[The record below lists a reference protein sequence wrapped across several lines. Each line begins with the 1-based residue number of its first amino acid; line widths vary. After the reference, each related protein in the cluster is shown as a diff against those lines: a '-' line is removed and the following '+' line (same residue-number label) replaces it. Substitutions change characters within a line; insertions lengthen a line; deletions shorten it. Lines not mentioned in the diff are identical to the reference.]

1 MCEILDLVRE
11 LGHGERSSVGG
22 DVDLRLLGPLELWAG
37 GRPIELG
44 QPRRRVVLA
53 ALAANSGR
61 LLTVG
66 DLVDR
71 VWDDTPPDSARSTL
85 YSHVSR
91 IRRVLEEAAR
101 HGDSTAEHPPLQLL
115 RVSGGYLL
123 KAADDSVDLLRFRTL
138 VARARALRPGDPDGG
153 LLLREALDLWRGAPL
168 ADLPGSWAE
177 RTRTAWLNER
187 LEAAL
192 LWARAERSA
201 GHTSQAIGRMRS
213 LADEYPLAEPLAALL
228 IKSLTGTG
236 RTAEALDHYTEV
248 RRRLAHEL
256 GALPGA
262 ELRAAYEEAL
272 RERPASTTG
281 TGPGPGAGA
290 TGTPPSRPAGPAQLP
305 VDVRAFTGREAQLDE
320 LSGHLL
326 ATAGDKASGDETAG
340 DETAGNETDPTTT
353 VVVSAVSGT
362 AGVGKTALAVH
373 WSHRM
378 RERFPDGQLYADLRG
393 YDTDEPVSAADVLT
407 GFLVA
412 LGVPGAEIP
421 LRPDDRSARYR
432 TELSGR
438 RMLVVLDNA
447 SSSEQ
452 VRPLLPGAGLCR
464 TVVTSRDTLSSLVS
478 LHGAHR
484 LVLDVLPIDDA
495 VRLLSRLIGPRAA
508 AEPGAAAV
516 LAEQCGR
523 LPLALRIAAE
533 LALSR
538 PDSPLSTLTAE
549 LEDRRGRLE
558 LLDSD
563 DDPRAAVRAV
573 FSWSYDRL
581 PAGAATT
588 FRLLGLHPGPDVDAY
603 AAAALCGRPVA
614 DTRADLELLA
624 RSHLI
629 QPTRDGRY
637 GMHDLLRVYAAWQA
651 ERHDGAAD
659 REAASV
665 RLLTHYLAA
674 ACAAMDVLLPAE
686 SHLRPRVEAPDTELP
701 PFSTTADA
709 QAWLAAEHRVLSAV
723 TAAEA
728 ARGRA
733 RYAVGLAT
741 TLHRH
746 FDSRGLFT
754 DALVVHGNA
763 LRAARAAQDRQAEAE
778 VHTCLGTMHRRLARY
793 DEAVGHHTRALD
805 LCREMGLPV
814 LEARNLTNLGVL
826 HELRGQY
833 REAAERHGE
842 AVVLFRKAGDV
853 GGEAD
858 ALNNLGIVHEL
869 LDDYETAAVQHR
881 QALTLY
887 RAIGHDFGEA
897 SALGNLGIVLSRL
910 DRHATAAGHFE
921 QALAL
926 FRRLGHRGGE
936 AHALSNLGDAHH
948 RLGHHEQAATH
959 QRAALALFQRTGER
973 YGEAGSLNGLG
984 EALHGSGRQDEA
996 AAAHRSALA
1005 LATEIEEKEEQA
1017 RAHIG
1022 LARIHQTLGDLASAR
1037 AHWQDALARY
1047 DALGSPRA
1055 AAVGE
1060 ALSALEGR

>member
-1 MCEILDLVRE
+1 M
-11 LGHGERSSVGG
+11 GG

-37 GRPIELG
+37 GRHIELG
-44 QPRRRVVLA
+44 QPRQRMVLA

-71 VWDDTPPDSARSTL
+71 MWDDAPPDSARSTL

-101 HGDSTAEHPPLQLL
+101 RESETAEPPPLQLL

-138 VARARALRPGDPDGG
+138 VARARALRPGDPDSGR
-153 LLLREALDLWRGAPL
+153 LLGDALDLWRGSPL
-168 ADLPGSWAE
+168 ADLPGAWAE

-192 LWARAERSA
+192 LWARAEWTA

-228 IKSLTGTG
+228 IRSLARTG
-236 RTAEALDHYTEV
+236 RTAEALDHYAEV
-248 RRRLAHEL
+248 RRRLADDL

-262 ELRAAYEEAL
+262 ELRAAHEETL
-272 RERPASTTG
+272 RERSASADG
-281 TGPGPGAGA
+281 AEPGPAGA
-290 TGTPPSRPAGPAQLP
+290 TGTSLSGPAQLP
-305 VDVRAFTGREAQLDE
+305 TDVRAFTGRQTQLDE
-320 LSGHLL
+320 LSRHLL
-326 ATAGDKASGDETAG
+326 AAVGD
-340 DETAGNETDPTTT
+340 ETDPTTT

-373 WSHRM
+373 WSHRV
-378 RERFPDGQLYADLRG
+378 REQFPDGQLYADLRG
-393 YDTDEPVSAADVLT
+393 YDTDEPVSPADVLT

-412 LGVPGAEIP
+412 LGVPGPEIP
-421 LRPDDRSARYR
+421 LRLDDRSARYR

-452 VRPLLPGAGLCR
+452 IRPLLPGASPCR
-464 TVVTSRDTLSSLVS
+464 TVVTSRNTLSSLVS

-484 LVLDVLPIDDA
+484 LVLDVLPLEDA
-495 VRLLSRLIGPRAA
+495 VRLLRRLIGPRAT
-508 AEPGAAAV
+508 AEARAAAV

-523 LPLALRIAAE
+523 LPLALRVAAE

-581 PAGAATT
+581 PADAATT

-603 AAAALCGRPVA
+603 AAAALCGRSVA
-614 DTRADLELLA
+614 DTRAALELLA

-629 QPTRDGRY
+629 QPTRPGRY

-659 REAASV
+659 REAASS

-674 ACAAMDVLLPAE
+674 SCAAMDVLLPAE
-686 SHLRPRVEAPDTELP
+686 SHLRPRIQAPGTELP
-701 PFSTTADA
+701 PFSTTGDA
-709 QAWLAAEHRVLSAV
+709 QEWLAAEHSVLSAV

-728 ARGRA
+728 TRGRA
-733 RYAVGLAT
+733 EYAVGLAT

-746 FDSRGLFT
+746 FYTRGLFT

-763 LRAARAAQDRQAEAE
+763 LRAARAADDQQGVAE
-778 VHTCLGTMHRRLARY
+778 VHTCLGMIYRRLARY
-793 DEAVGHHTRALD
+793 DEAVRHHTEALD
-805 LCREMGLPV
+805 LCRRIGLPV
-814 LEARNLTNLGVL
+814 TEARNLTNLGVL

-833 REAAERHGE
+833 REAAERQGE
-842 AVVLFRKAGDV
+842 AAVLFRKVGDL

-858 ALNNLGIVHEL
+858 TLNNLGIVHEL
-869 LDDYETAAVQHR
+869 LEDYETSAVQHR
-881 QALTLY
+881 QALALY
-887 RAIGHDFGEA
+887 RTLGNDFGEA

-910 DRHATAAGHFE
+910 DQHATAADHLE

-936 AHALSNLGDAHH
+936 AHALTNLGDAHH
-948 RLGHHEQAATH
+948 RLDHHELAATH

-984 EALHGSGRQDEA
+984 EALHGSGRHDEA

-1022 LARIHQTLGDLASAR
+1022 LARIHQTRADLPAAR
-1037 AHWQDALARY
+1037 THWQNALALY
-1047 DALGSPRA
+1047 STLGSPRA
-1055 AAVGE
+1055 TAVSE
-1060 ALSALEGR
+1060 ALSALDAR

>member
-1 MCEILDLVRE
+1 ME
-11 LGHGERSSVGG
+11 
-22 DVDLRLLGPLELWAG
+22 LRLLGPLELWAG
-37 GRPIELG
+37 GRYIELG
-44 QPRRRVVLA
+44 QPRQRVVLA
-53 ALAANSGR
+53 VLAANSGR

-66 DLVDR
+66 SLVDR
-71 VWDDTPPDSARSTL
+71 IWDDTPPDSARSTL

-91 IRRVLEEAAR
+91 IRRVLDEATPR
-101 HGDSTAEHPPLQLL
+101 EGGTTGHPPLELV
-115 RVSGGYLL
+115 RASGGYVL
-123 KAADDSVDLLRFRTL
+123 KAAGGSIDLLRFRAL
-138 VARARALRPGDPDGG
+138 VLQARGLRPDDPERGR
-153 LLLREALDLWRGAPL
+153 LLRDALDLWRGSPL
-168 ADLPGSWAE
+168 ADLPGAWAE

-192 LWARAERSA
+192 LWARAESA
-201 GHTSQAIGRMRS
+201 AGNTSQAIGRMRS
-213 LADEYPLAEPLAALL
+213 MTDEFPLAEPLAALL
-228 IKSLTGTG
+228 IRSLARTG

-248 RRRLAHEL
+248 RRRLADEL
-256 GALPGA
+256 GAVPGE
-262 ELRAAYEEAL
+262 ELRRAHDETL
-272 RERPASTTG
+272 RDRPTATTG
-281 TGPGPGAGA
+281 EQSGSTPGGSR
-290 TGTPPSRPAGPAQLP
+290 TPSAGPAQLP
-305 VDVRAFTGREAQLDE
+305 ADVRVFTGRESQLDE
-320 LSGHLL
+320 LSRHLL
-326 ATAGDKASGDETAG
+326 TVKDEA
-340 DETAGNETDPTTT
+340 DPTTT

-373 WSHRM
+373 WAHRM

-393 YDTDEPVSAADVLT
+393 YTTDEPVSPADVLT

-412 LGVPGAEIP
+412 LGVPGPEIP
-421 LRPDDRSARYR
+421 LRLDDRSARYR
-432 TELSGR
+432 TELSRR
-438 RMLVVLDNA
+438 RMLVVLDNS

-452 VRPLLPGAGLCR
+452 IRPLLPGAPLCR

-484 LVLDVLPIDDA
+484 LVLDVLPPKDA
-495 VRLLSRLIGPRAA
+495 VRLLYRLIGPRAA
-508 AEPGAAAV
+508 AEPEATAV

-538 PDSPLSTLTAE
+538 LASPLSALTAE

-581 PAGAATT
+581 PADAATT

-603 AAAALCGRPVA
+603 AVAALCGRSVA
-614 DTRADLELLA
+614 DTRETLDLLA

-629 QPTRDGRY
+629 QPTRPGRY

-651 ERHDGAAD
+651 ERHDGAND
-659 REAASV
+659 REAALD

-674 ACAAMDVLLPAE
+674 SCAAMDVLLPAE
-686 SHLRPRVEAPDTELP
+686 SHLRPRIQAPTTELP
-701 PFSTTADA
+701 PFSTATHA
-709 QAWLAAEHRVLSAV
+709 QEWLAAEHGVLTAV

-733 RYAVGLAT
+733 EYAVDIAT

-763 LRAARAAQDRQAEAE
+763 LRAARAAGDQQGEAE
-778 VHTCLGTMHRRLARY
+778 VHTCLGMTHRRLARY
-793 DEAVGHHTRALD
+793 DEAVRHHTEALD
-805 LCREMGLPV
+805 LCRRIGLPV
-814 LEARNLTNLGVL
+814 TEARNLTNLGVL
-826 HELRGQY
+826 HELRGRY
-833 REAAERHGE
+833 REAAQRHGE
-842 AVVLFRKAGDV
+842 AVVLFRKVGDV

-869 LDDYETAAVQHR
+869 LEDYDTSAVQHR

-887 RAIGHDFGEA
+887 RATGHTFGEA

-910 DRHATAAGHFE
+910 DQHATAADHFE

-936 AHALSNLGDAHH
+936 AHALSNLGDARH
-948 RLGHHEQAATH
+948 RLGHHEEAATH

-984 EALHGSGRQDEA
+984 EALHGSGRLDEA
-996 AAAHRSALA
+996 AAAHRSGLA

-1022 LARIHQTLGDLASAR
+1022 LARIHRTGTDLPKAR
-1037 AHWQDALARY
+1037 AHWQEALALY
-1047 DALGSPRA
+1047 SALGSPRA
-1055 AAVGE
+1055 TGVSE
-1060 ALSALEGR
+1060 ALAALDAEDPSGGVGGTGGTGGADLP

>member
-1 MCEILDLVRE
+1 ME
-11 LGHGERSSVGG
+11 
-22 DVDLRLLGPLELWAG
+22 LRLLGPSELWAG
-37 GRPIELG
+37 DRPVDLG
-44 QPRRRVVLA
+44 QPRQRLVLAVLA
-53 ALAANSGR
+53 ADAGR
-61 LLTVG
+61 LLTVSS
-66 DLVDR
+66 LVDR
-71 VWDDTPPDSARSTL
+71 VWDDAPPDAARSTL

-101 HGDSTAEHPPLQLL
+101 RTGATAGQPPLQLV

-123 KAADDSVDLLRFRTL
+123 KAADDSIDLLRFRAL
-138 VARARALRPGDPDGG
+138 VAQARLLRPGDTECGRI
-153 LLLREALDLWRGAPL
+153 LRDALDLWRGSPL
-168 ADLPGSWAE
+168 ADLPGAWAE

-192 LWARAERSA
+192 LWARAESA
-201 GHTSQAIGRMRS
+201 AGRTAQAIGRMRS

-228 IKSLTGTG
+228 VRSLARTG
-236 RTAEALDHYTEV
+236 RTAEALDHYAEV
-248 RRRLAHEL
+248 RRRLADEL
-256 GALPGA
+256 GAVPGA
-262 ELRAAYEEAL
+262 ELRAAYEDTL
-272 RERPASTTG
+272 RDRPVTAHGAEPAPPPDGTG
-281 TGPGPGAGA
+281 TSPV
-290 TGTPPSRPAGPAQLP
+290 RPAQLP
-305 VDVRAFTGREAQLDE
+305 TDVRAFTGREEQLDE
-320 LSGHLL
+320 LSRHLL
-326 ATAGDKASGDETAG
+326 AGEDEG
-340 DETAGNETDPTTT
+340 GPTTT

-373 WSHRM
+373 WSHRT

-393 YDTDEPVSAADVLT
+393 YDADEPVPAADVLT

-412 LGVPGAEIP
+412 LGVPGPEIP
-421 LRPDDRSARYR
+421 LRLDDRAARYR
-432 TELSGR
+432 TELSER

-452 VRPLLPGAGLCR
+452 IRPLLPGAALCR

-484 LVLDVLPIDDA
+484 LVLDVLPPADA
-495 VRLLSRLIGPRAA
+495 VRLLHTLIGARAA
-508 AEPGAAAV
+508 SEPQAAAV
-516 LAEQCGR
+516 LAERCGR

-538 PDSPLSTLTAE
+538 PASPLSDLTAE
-549 LEDRRGRLE
+549 LDDQRARLE

-581 PAGAATT
+581 PAEAAAT
-588 FRLLGLHPGPDVDAY
+588 FRLLGLHPGPDVDVY

-614 DTRADLELLA
+614 DTRQALDLLA
-624 RSHLI
+624 RGHLI
-629 QPTRDGRY
+629 QPTRRGRY

-651 ERHDGAAD
+651 ERHDGGTH
-659 REAASV
+659 REAALD

-674 ACAAMDVLLPAE
+674 SCAAMDVLFPAE
-686 SHLRPRVEAPDTELP
+686 GHLRPRVGAPSTELP
-701 PFSTTADA
+701 PFSTADLA
-709 QAWLAAEHRVLSAV
+709 QEWLAAERSVLAAV

-733 RYAVGLAT
+733 EYAVGLAT
-741 TLHRH
+741 ALHRH
-746 FDSRGLFT
+746 FDTRGLFT

-763 LRAARAAQDRQAEAE
+763 LRAARAAGDRRGEAE
-778 VHTCLGTMHRRLARY
+778 VRTCVGATHRRLAQY
-793 DEAVGHHTRALD
+793 DEAVRHHTEALD
-805 LCREMGLPV
+805 LCRQVGLPV
-814 LEARNLTNLGVL
+814 TEARNLTNLGVL
-826 HELRGQY
+826 HELRGHY
-833 REAAERHGE
+833 REAADRHGE
-842 AVVLFRKAGDV
+842 AVVLFRKVGDV

-858 ALNNLGIVHEL
+858 TLNNLGIVHEL

-881 QALTLY
+881 QALALY
-887 RAIGHDFGEA
+887 RTLGNTFGEA

-910 DRHATAAGHFE
+910 DRHATAADHFE

-948 RLGHHEQAATH
+948 RLGHHQRAAGH
-959 QRAALALFQRTGER
+959 QRAALAVFQRTGER

-984 EALHGSGRQDEA
+984 EALHGSGRPDEA
-996 AAAHRSALA
+996 AAAHRAALA

-1022 LARIHQTLGDLASAR
+1022 LARIHQDRADLPAAR
-1037 AHWQDALARY
+1037 RHWQDALALY
-1047 DALGSPRA
+1047 SALGSPRA
-1055 AAVGE
+1055 AGVSE
-1060 ALSALEGR
+1060 ALSALGTG

>member
-1 MCEILDLVRE
+1 M
-11 LGHGERSSVGG
+11 
-22 DVDLRLLGPLELWAG
+22 DLRLLGPLELWAG
-37 GRPIELG
+37 GRHIELG
-44 QPRRRVVLA
+44 QPRQRLVLA
-53 ALAANSGR
+53 ALAAGANR
-61 LLTVG
+61 LLTVPS
-66 DLVDR
+66 LVDR
-71 VWDDTPPDSARSTL
+71 VWDEAPPDSARSTL

-91 IRRVLEEAAR
+91 IRRVLDEAAR
-101 HGDSTAEHPPLQLL
+101 HEGGAAGQPPLELV

-123 KAADDSVDLLRFRTL
+123 KAAEDSIDLLRFRAL
-138 VARARALRPGDPDGG
+138 VARARGLRPEDPECGR
-153 LLLREALDLWRGAPL
+153 LLRDALDLWRGSPL
-168 ADLPGSWAE
+168 ADLPGAWAE
-177 RTRTAWLNER
+177 RTRAAWLNER

-192 LWARAERSA
+192 QWGRAESA
-201 GHTSQAIGRMRS
+201 AGRTPQAIGRMRS

-228 IKSLTGTG
+228 IRSLARTG

-248 RRRLAHEL
+248 RRRLGEEL

-262 ELRAAYEEAL
+262 ELRTAYEETL
-272 RERPASTTG
+272 REQPASG
-281 TGPGPGAGA
+281 
-290 TGTPPSRPAGPAQLP
+290 GTPSGPAPDPGRKPSHRPAQLP
-305 VDVRAFTGREAQLDE
+305 TDVRAFTGRAEQLDE
-320 LSGHLL
+320 LSRHLL
-326 ATAGDKASGDETAG
+326 ADADGAG
-340 DETAGNETDPTTT
+340 PTTT

-373 WSHRM
+373 WSHRV

-393 YDTDEPVSAADVLT
+393 YDTDEPVPAADVLT

-412 LGVPGAEIP
+412 LGVPGSEIP
-421 LRPDDRSARYR
+421 LRVDDRSARYR
-432 TELSGR
+432 TELSER

-452 VRPLLPGAGLCR
+452 IRPLLPGAALCR

-484 LVLDVLPIDDA
+484 LVLDVLPPGDA
-495 VRLLSRLIGPRAA
+495 VRLLRTLIGPRAV
-508 AEPGAAAV
+508 AEPQAAAV

-538 PDSPLSTLTAE
+538 PASPLSALTAE
-549 LEDRRGRLE
+549 LEDQRGRLE

-581 PAGAATT
+581 PAEAAAT

-614 DTRADLELLA
+614 DTRRTLDLLA

-629 QPTRDGRY
+629 QPTRPGRH

-651 ERHDGAAD
+651 ERLDGAGD
-659 REAASV
+659 RAAALD

-674 ACAAMDVLLPAE
+674 SCAAMDVLFPAE
-686 SHLRPRVEAPDTELP
+686 RQLRPRVQAPATELP
-701 PFSTTADA
+701 PLSTEAHA
-709 QAWLAAEHRVLSAV
+709 KEWLASEHSVLPAV
-723 TAAEA
+723 IAAEA

-733 RYAVGLAT
+733 KHAVGLAT

-754 DALVVHGNA
+754 DGLAVHGNA
-763 LRAARAAQDRQAEAE
+763 LRAARAAGDRRGEAE
-778 VHTCLGTMHRRLARY
+778 VRTCLGVTHRRLAQY
-793 DEAVGHHTRALD
+793 DEAVLHHTAALE
-805 LCREMGLPV
+805 LCRGNGLPV

-826 HELRGQY
+826 HELRGRY
-833 REAAERHGE
+833 REAAERHEE
-842 AVVLFRKAGDV
+842 AVVLFRKAGDI

-858 ALNNLGIVHEL
+858 ALNNLGIIHEL
-869 LDDYETAAVQHR
+869 LEEYETAAVQHR
-881 QALTLY
+881 QALVLY
-887 RAIGHDFGEA
+887 RAIGHSFGEA

-910 DRHATAAGHFE
+910 DQHATAAEHFE

-936 AHALSNLGDAHH
+936 AHALSNLGDAHS
-948 RLGHHEQAATH
+948 RLGHHRRAAEH

-984 EALHGSGRQDEA
+984 EALHGSGQSAEA
-996 AAAHRSALA
+996 LAAHRSALA

-1017 RAHIG
+1017 RARIG
-1022 LARIHQTLGDLASAR
+1022 MARIHQGRGDLPAAR
-1037 AHWQDALARY
+1037 EQWQEALALY
-1047 DALGSPRA
+1047 SALGSPRVA
-1055 AAVGE
+1055 GVSE
-1060 ALSALEGR
+1060 ALSALDALS